1 MSSQALFSSLLRP
14 VVLQVLRAAG
24 FQAARPAVVDTLVD
38 FTARYL
44 ILLGETTAS
53 YSLAN
58 HNDLIPTVLDVR
70 LALQDVGALRPQVS
84 AVEEHF
90 RDAEDMRGVEAFLTW
105 ARGDVNKEIRRIAGL
120 TPSNGEAVTL
130 EAGEELEDFLSGN
143 SHLNIFSFSPR

>member
-1 MSSQALFSSLLRP
+1 M
-14 VVLQVLRAAG
+14 LQVLRAAG

-53 YSLAN
+53 YSMAN
-58 HNDLIPTVLDVR
+58 HNDLTPTILDVR

-84 AVEEHF
+84 TVEEYF

-105 ARGDVNKEIRRIAGL
+105 AKGDVNKEIRRIAGL
-120 TPSNGEAVTL
+120 TPSNGEVATL
-130 EAGEELEDFLSGN
+130 EAGEEREDFLTGN
-143 SHLNIFSFSPR
+143 SHLNFWSFSSQ